1 MPVMSVDGCGVGG
14 RFGRGMI
21 GVERGSLTG
30 RVQDASR
37 GIGSSES
44 GCEGGQ
50 GDKNNVRRA
59 LSQSGGV
66 AWALLCRS
74 LNKHDHAVSCPL
86 VIGWPDRSIDGAGHL
101 TSNESVT
108 TGAWAS

>member
-1 MPVMSVDGCGVGG
+1 M
-14 RFGRGMI
+14 RG
-21 GVERGSLTG
+21 
-30 RVQDASR
+30 D
-37 GIGSSES
+37 
-44 GCEGGQ
+44 
-50 GDKNNVRRA
+50 RA
-59 LSQSGGV
+59 IKTMYGAHYHCWGGV

-108 TGAWAS
+108 TGAWASESSSVGLWKSAFS

>member
-21 GVERGSLTG
+21 GVERRSLTG
-30 RVQDASR
+30 RLQDASR

-50 GDKNNVRRA
+50 GDKNNVWRA
-59 LSQSGGV
+59 SSLSGG
-66 AWALLCRS
+66 CRVGS
-74 LNKHDHAVSCPL
+74 FVSQLEQARPRGVL
-86 VIGWPDRSIDGAGHL
+86 PPRDWLAR
-101 TSNESVT
+101 
-108 TGAWAS
+108 